1 MLSSTEQI
9 AFVLL
14 VLVCGGL
21 AFQGFRRIFVIVSQG
36 KPSYR
41 TDEFLS
47 RLIKAL
53 IEVGLQKPLF
63 KSRPIVSLFH
73 AFIFFGFSFYLLVN
87 FNDLLE
93 AYVSGWTTIDSS
105 HPVAL
110 GFNLF
115 SDLFSILVLIGIIYF
130 LIRRF
135 IGKPRVFEFNRNV
148 KLQTKVV
155 GGGIRRD
162 SLIVGIFII
171 LHVGSR
177 WLGTAFHLAERE
189 TTEWSLPTASLVAPL
204 FFGWSD
210 LETGIH
216 VTWWLAM
223 GLIVLFLP
231 YFPRSKHI
239 HIFLAPLN
247 LAFTNREANG
257 KLMEP
262 VDSSK
267 PGASTLDELPW
278 KQVLDSYACIMCTRC
293 HEVCPAHE
301 SGIPLSPSA
310 LEINKR
316 YFINQN
322 SSDLAG
328 GKLKLD
334 LLQEAISS
342 DAVWSCTTC
351 MACVEVCPVGN
362 EPMQDI
368 LQIRRKLV
376 FDARMPDELSNA
388 LRSLDEQGNSFGESS
403 RKRTR
408 WTRDLDF
415 PIKDASKETVEY
427 LWYVG
432 DFASFNQNC
441 TEKTRKFAEVL
452 TTAGVDFG
460 ILMKDEKSA
469 GNDARRVGEEG
480 LFDALAEDNIQTLE
494 NCDFKHI
501 LTTDPHTYNTLLNEY
516 PSKGG
521 VYSVKHYSTLLMEL
535 INSGKIEITKPLKI
549 KGTYH
554 DPCYLGR
561 YNGIF
566 DAPREVMRQCGVEQL
581 EMSRNRTNSFCCGA
595 GGGQVWKKE
604 HEDMKQRPSENR
616 IEEALLTGANYF
628 TVACPKDMTMYSD
641 AVKTS
646 GNEKNMTVRD
656 LVDYVAE
663 AMELEKLTNEE
674 TYESV
679 PESSKVENN
688 AAEFQE

>member
-1 MLSSTEQI
+1 MLSTTEQI

-14 VLVCGGL
+14 VVVCGGL
-21 AFQGFRRIFVIVSQG
+21 AFRGFRRIYVIVSQG

-41 TDEFLS
+41 TDGFPS

-53 IEVGLQKPLF
+53 IDVGLQKPLF

-87 FNDLLE
+87 INDLLE
-93 AYVSGWTTIDSS
+93 AYIEGWSTIGSS
-105 HPVAL
+105 NPVAL

-135 IGKPRVFEFNRNV
+135 VGKPKVFEFNSNV
-148 KLQTKVV
+148 KLQNKVAD
-155 GGGIRRD
+155 GGIRKD
-162 SLIVGIFII
+162 SLLVGIFII

-189 TTEWSLPTASLVAPL
+189 VSEWSMPTASLIAPL
-204 FFGWSD
+204 FFGWEG

-231 YFPRSKHI
+231 YFPYSKHI
-239 HIFLAPLN
+239 HIFLAPIN
-247 LAFTNREANG
+247 LAFASREANG
-257 KLMEP
+257 KLIEP
-262 VDSSK
+262 VDSSN
-267 PGASTLDELPW
+267 PGASNLDELPW
-278 KQVLDSYACIMCTRC
+278 KNIFDSYVCIMCTRC

-301 SGIPLSPSA
+301 SGTPLSPSA

-316 YFINQN
+316 YFINEN
-322 SSDLAG
+322 SSELAG

-334 LLQEAISS
+334 LLHEAISN

-376 FDARMPDELSNA
+376 FDANMPDELSDA

-415 PIKDASKETVEY
+415 QIKDASKEAVEY

-452 TTAGVDFG
+452 NAAGVDFG

-494 NCDFKHI
+494 KCDFQHI

-535 INSGKIEITKPLKI
+535 IHAGEIKITKPLKI

-566 DAPREVMRQCGVEQL
+566 DAPREVMRQCGVELL
-581 EMSRNRTNSFCCGA
+581 EMPRNRKNSFCCGA

-646 GNEKNMTVRD
+646 GNEENMIVRD
-656 LVDYVAE
+656 IVDYVAE
-663 AMELEKLTNEE
+663 AMELEKLSHEETNEA
-674 TYESV
+674 V
-679 PESSKVENN
+679 PESSMVEKD
-688 AAEFQE
+688 APELQV

>member
-14 VLVCGGL
+14 VLVCGGV

-41 TDEFLS
+41 TDKFLS

-105 HPVAL
+105 NPVAL

-189 TTEWSLPTASLVAPL
+189 TAEWSLPTASLVAPL
-204 FFGWSD
+204 FFGWSG

-223 GLIVLFLP
+223 GLIVLFIP
-231 YFPRSKHI
+231 YFPYSKHI

-247 LAFTNREANG
+247 LAFANREANG
-257 KLMEP
+257 KLIEP
-262 VDSSK
+262 ADSSK
-267 PGASTLDELPW
+267 PGAATLDELPW
-278 KQVLDSYACIMCTRC
+278 KQVFDSYACIMCTRC

-301 SGIPLSPSA
+301 SGTPLSPSA

-316 YFINQN
+316 YFINQY

-376 FDARMPDELSNA
+376 FDAKMPDELSDA

-415 PIKDASKETVEY
+415 PIKDASMETVEY

-441 TEKTRKFAEVL
+441 IEKTRKMAEVL
-452 TTAGVDFG
+452 TAAGVDFG

-494 NCDFKHI
+494 NCDFQHI
-501 LTTDPHTYNTLLNEY
+501 LTTDPHTYNTLRNEY

-535 INSGKIEITKPLKI
+535 ILSGRIKITKPLKI

-566 DAPREVMRQCGVEQL
+566 DAPREVMRQCGVELL
-581 EMSRNRTNSFCCGA
+581 EMPRNRTNSFCCGA

-628 TVACPKDMTMYSD
+628 TVACPKDMSMYSD

-656 LVDYVAE
+656 LIDYVAE
-663 AMELEKLTNEE
+663 AMDLPENSRKSNE
-674 TYESV
+674 
-679 PESSKVENN
+679 
-688 AAEFQE
+688 

>member
-1 MLSSTEQI
+1 MLSPNEQI
-9 AFVLL
+9 AFILL
-14 VLVCGGL
+14 VAVCGGL
-21 AFQGFRRIFVIVSQG
+21 AFQGFRRIYVIVSQG
-36 KPSYR
+36 KPSNR
-41 TDEFLS
+41 TDDFPL

-53 IEVGLQKPLF
+53 IDVGLQKPLF
-63 KSRPIVSLFH
+63 KARPIVSLFH

-87 FNDLLE
+87 VNDLLE
-93 AYVSGWTTIDSS
+93 AYVEGWTTIGSS

-115 SDLFSILVLIGIIYF
+115 SDLFSIFVLVGIIYF

-135 IGKPRVFEFNRNV
+135 IGKPKVFEFNLNV
-148 KLQTKVV
+148 KLHAEVEA
-155 GGGIRRD
+155 GGIRRD
-162 SLIVGIFII
+162 SLIVGVFII
-171 LHVGSR
+171 FHVGAR

-189 TTEWSLPTASLVAPL
+189 TTEWSMPTASLVAPL
-204 FFGWSD
+204 FFGWGG
-210 LETGIH
+210 LEIGIH
-216 VTWWLAM
+216 VTWWIAM

-247 LAFTNREANG
+247 LAFTSREAKG
-257 KLMEP
+257 KLMDP
-262 VDSSK
+262 IDNSS
-267 PGASTLDELPW
+267 PGASYLDELPW
-278 KQVLDSYACIMCTRC
+278 KQVFDSYACIMCTRC
-293 HEVCPAHE
+293 HEVCPAHH
-301 SGIPLSPSA
+301 SGTSLSPSA

-322 SSDLAG
+322 ASYLASG
-328 GKLKLD
+328 RIKLD
-334 LLQEAISS
+334 LLKDAISK

-351 MACVEVCPVGN
+351 NACVEVCPVGN

-376 FDARMPDELSNA
+376 FDAQMPDELAEA
-388 LRSLDEQGNSFGESS
+388 LRNLDEQGNSFGESA
-403 RKRTR
+403 RKRTK
-408 WTRDLDF
+408 WTKDLDF
-415 PIKDASKETVEY
+415 RIKDASKEPVEY

-441 TEKTRKFAEVL
+441 VETTRKVAKVL
-452 TTAGVDFG
+452 NAVGVDFG
-460 ILMKDEKSA
+460 IIMKGEKSA

-494 NCDFKHI
+494 NCEFKHI
-501 LTTDPHTYNTLLNEY
+501 LTTDPHTFNAVKNEY

-521 VYSVKHYSTLLMEL
+521 KYSVKHYSTLLLEL
-535 INSGKIEITKPLKI
+535 ILSGKIKITKPLNI

-566 DAPREVMRQCGVEQL
+566 DAPREVMRHCGLELL
-581 EMSRNRTNSFCCGA
+581 EMTRNRTNSFCCGA

-604 HEDMKQRPSENR
+604 HEDMTQRPSENR
-616 IEEALLTGANYF
+616 IEEALVTGADHF
-628 TVACPKDMTMYSD
+628 TVACPKDMSMYSD

-646 GNEKNMTVRD
+646 GHEDKMQVRD
-656 LVDYVAE
+656 LIDYVAE
-663 AMELEKLTNEE
+663 AMEIEGFYLEKSLE
-674 TYESV
+674 TS
-679 PESSKVENN
+679 
-688 AAEFQE
+688 QE

>member
-1 MLSSTEQI
+1 MLSSAEQI
-9 AFVLL
+9 AFILL
-14 VLVCGGL
+14 VLVCGFL
-21 AFQGFRRIFVIVSQG
+21 AFHGFRRIYAIVSASQ
-36 KPSYR
+36 PSYR
-41 TDEFLS
+41 TDNLPQ

-63 KSRPIVSLFH
+63 RARPVVSLFH

-87 FNDLLE
+87 VNDLIE
-93 AYVSGWTTIDSS
+93 AYIKGWTTIGSS
-105 HPVAL
+105 HPLVQA
-110 GFNLF
+110 FNLF
-115 SDLFSILVLIGIIYF
+115 SDLFSIFVLVGIVYF

-135 IGKPRVFEFNRNV
+135 IGKPKVFEFNSNV
-148 KLQTKVV
+148 KLQPAVAE
-155 GGGIRRD
+155 GGIRQD
-162 SLIVGIFII
+162 SLIVGTFII

-189 TTEWSLPTASLVAPL
+189 MTQWSMPTASLIAP
-204 FFGWSD
+204 FFVGWSG

-216 VTWWLAM
+216 VTWWLTM
-223 GLIVLFLP
+223 GLIVIFLP

-247 LAFTNREANG
+247 LAFVNREAKG
-257 KLMEP
+257 KLTDP
-262 VDSSK
+262 QDSSK
-267 PGASTLDELPW
+267 PGAAMLEELPW
-278 KQVLDSYACIMCTRC
+278 KQVFDSYACIMCTRC
-293 HEVCPAHE
+293 HEVCPAHQ
-301 SGIPLSPSA
+301 SGTPLSPSA

-322 SSDLAG
+322 AAAMARG
-328 GKLKLD
+328 ETKLD
-334 LLQEAISS
+334 LLKEAISE

-376 FDARMPDELSNA
+376 FDSKMPVELADA

-408 WTRDLDF
+408 WIRDLNF
-415 PIKDASKETVEY
+415 TIKDATKEAVEF

-441 TEKTRKFAEVL
+441 VETTRKVAQVL
-452 TTAGVDFG
+452 TVAGVNFG
-460 ILMKDEKSA
+460 IIMKGEKSS

-480 LFDALAEDNIQTLE
+480 LFDALAEENIQTLAM
-494 NCDFKHI
+494 CDFQQI
-501 LTTDPHTYNTLLNEY
+501 LTTDPHTFNALKNEY
-516 PSKGG
+516 PARGG
-521 VYSVKHYSTLLMEL
+521 EYSVKHYSTILLEL
-535 INSGKIEITKPLKI
+535 IQSGRIKITKPLKI
-549 KGTYH
+549 RGTYH

-561 YNGIF
+561 YNGVF
-566 DAPREVMRQCGVEQL
+566 DAPREVMRLCGVEL
-581 EMSRNRTNSFCCGA
+581 VEMPRNRTNSFCCGA

-616 IEEALLTGANYF
+616 IEEALFTGASHF
-628 TVACPKDMTMYSD
+628 TVACPKDMSMYTD

-646 GNEKNMTVRD
+646 GNEEKMVVRD
-656 LVDYVAE
+656 IIDYVAD
-663 AMELEKLTNEE
+663 AMDLEGLIAVSQKSEELLN
-674 TYESV
+674 
-679 PESSKVENN
+679 
-688 AAEFQE
+688 

>member
-1 MLSSTEQI
+1 
-9 AFVLL
+9 
-14 VLVCGGL
+14 
-21 AFQGFRRIFVIVSQG
+21 
-36 KPSYR
+36 
-41 TDEFLS
+41 
-47 RLIKAL
+47 
-53 IEVGLQKPLF
+53 
-63 KSRPIVSLFH
+63 
-73 AFIFFGFSFYLLVN
+73 VN
-87 FNDLLE
+87 INDLLE
-93 AYVSGWTTIDSS
+93 GYIEGWTTIGSS

-115 SDLFSILVLIGIIYF
+115 SDLFSVLVLIGIIYF

-135 IGKPRVFEFNRNV
+135 IGKPRVFEFNKNV
-148 KLQTKVV
+148 KLQNKVAE
-155 GGGIRRD
+155 GGIRRD

-189 TTEWSLPTASLVAPL
+189 VAEWSMPTASLVAPL
-204 FFGWSD
+204 FLGWSG

-223 GLIVLFLP
+223 GLIVLFIP
-231 YFPRSKHI
+231 YFPYSKHI
-239 HIFLAPLN
+239 HIFLAPIN
-247 LAFTNREANG
+247 LAFASREANG

-262 VDSSK
+262 ADSSK
-267 PGASTLDELPW
+267 PGASNLDELPW
-278 KQVLDSYACIMCTRC
+278 KQVFDSYACIMCTRC

-301 SGIPLSPSA
+301 SGTPLSPSA

-376 FDARMPDELSNA
+376 FDANMPDELSDA

-521 VYSVKHYSTLLMEL
+521 VYSVNHYSTLLMEL
-535 INSGKIEITKPLKI
+535 IHSGEIKITKPLKI

-566 DAPREVMRQCGVEQL
+566 DAPREVMRQCGVELL

-595 GGGQVWKKE
+595 GGGQVWKK
-604 HEDMKQRPSENR
+604 
-616 IEEALLTGANYF
+616 
-628 TVACPKDMTMYSD
+628 
-641 AVKTS
+641 
-646 GNEKNMTVRD
+646 
-656 LVDYVAE
+656 
-663 AMELEKLTNEE
+663 
-674 TYESV
+674 
-679 PESSKVENN
+679 
-688 AAEFQE
+688 

>member
-1 MLSSTEQI
+1 M
-9 AFVLL
+9 
-14 VLVCGGL
+14 
-21 AFQGFRRIFVIVSQG
+21 
-36 KPSYR
+36 
-41 TDEFLS
+41 
-47 RLIKAL
+47 
-53 IEVGLQKPLF
+53 
-63 KSRPIVSLFH
+63 
-73 AFIFFGFSFYLLVN
+73 
-87 FNDLLE
+87 
-93 AYVSGWTTIDSS
+93 
-105 HPVAL
+105 
-110 GFNLF
+110 
-115 SDLFSILVLIGIIYF
+115 
-130 LIRRF
+130 
-135 IGKPRVFEFNRNV
+135 
-148 KLQTKVV
+148 
-155 GGGIRRD
+155 
-162 SLIVGIFII
+162 
-171 LHVGSR
+171 
-177 WLGTAFHLAERE
+177 AERE
-189 TTEWSLPTASLVAPL
+189 VSEWSMPTASLIAPL
-204 FFGWSD
+204 FFGWES

-231 YFPRSKHI
+231 YFPYSKHI
-239 HIFLAPLN
+239 HIFLAPIN
-247 LAFTNREANG
+247 LAFASREANG

-262 VDSSK
+262 VESSN
-267 PGASTLDELPW
+267 PGASNLDELPW
-278 KQVLDSYACIMCTRC
+278 KNIFDSYVCIMCTRC

-301 SGIPLSPSA
+301 SGTPLSPSA

-322 SSDLAG
+322 SSDLAR

-334 LLQEAISS
+334 LLHEAISS

-376 FDARMPDELSNA
+376 FDANMPDELSDA

-415 PIKDASKETVEY
+415 QIKDASKEAVEY

-452 TTAGVDFG
+452 NAAGVDFG

-494 NCDFKHI
+494 NCDFQHI

-535 INSGKIEITKPLKI
+535 IHAGEIKISKPLKI

-566 DAPREVMRQCGVEQL
+566 DAPREVMRQCGVELL
-581 EMSRNRTNSFCCGA
+581 EMPRNRKNSFCCGA

-646 GNEKNMTVRD
+646 GNEENMIVRD
-656 LVDYVAE
+656 IVDYVAE
-663 AMELEKLTNEE
+663 AMELEKLSHEETNEA
-674 TYESV
+674 V
-679 PESSKVENN
+679 PESSMVEKD
-688 AAEFQE
+688 APELQV

>member
-1 MLSSTEQI
+1 
-9 AFVLL
+9 
-14 VLVCGGL
+14 
-21 AFQGFRRIFVIVSQG
+21 
-36 KPSYR
+36 
-41 TDEFLS
+41 
-47 RLIKAL
+47 
-53 IEVGLQKPLF
+53 
-63 KSRPIVSLFH
+63 
-73 AFIFFGFSFYLLVN
+73 
-87 FNDLLE
+87 
-93 AYVSGWTTIDSS
+93 
-105 HPVAL
+105 
-110 GFNLF
+110 
-115 SDLFSILVLIGIIYF
+115 IYF

-135 IGKPRVFEFNRNV
+135 IGKPRVFEFNKNV
-148 KLQTKVV
+148 KLQNKVSE
-155 GGGIRRD
+155 GGIRKD

-177 WLGTAFHLAERE
+177 WLGSAFHLAERE
-189 TTEWSLPTASLVAPL
+189 VAEWSMPTASLVAPL
-204 FFGWSD
+204 FFGWSG

-223 GLIVLFLP
+223 GLIVLFIP
-231 YFPRSKHI
+231 YFPYSKHI

-247 LAFTNREANG
+247 LAFANREANG

-262 VDSSK
+262 ADSSK

-278 KQVLDSYACIMCTRC
+278 KQVFDSYACIMCTRC

-301 SGIPLSPSA
+301 SGSPLSPSA

-322 SSDLAG
+322 SSDLAS

-376 FDARMPDELSNA
+376 FDAKMPDELSDA

-415 PIKDASKETVEY
+415 PIKDASKEKVEY

-441 TEKTRKFAEVL
+441 IEKTRKVAEVL
-452 TTAGVDFG
+452 TAVGVDFG

-494 NCDFKHI
+494 NCDFQHI
-501 LTTDPHTYNTLLNEY
+501 LTTDPHTYNTLRNEY

-535 INSGKIEITKPLKI
+535 ILSGRIKITKPLKL
-549 KGTYH
+549 KATYH

-566 DAPREVMRQCGVEQL
+566 DAPREVMRQCGVELL

-628 TVACPKDMTMYSD
+628 TVACPKDMSMYSD

-646 GNEKNMTVRD
+646 GNENNMAVRD

-663 AMELEKLTNEE
+663 AMELEKMTNEK
-674 TYESV
+674 TYEAV
-679 PESSKVENN
+679 KESSIVEKD
-688 AAEFQE
+688 ASELQV